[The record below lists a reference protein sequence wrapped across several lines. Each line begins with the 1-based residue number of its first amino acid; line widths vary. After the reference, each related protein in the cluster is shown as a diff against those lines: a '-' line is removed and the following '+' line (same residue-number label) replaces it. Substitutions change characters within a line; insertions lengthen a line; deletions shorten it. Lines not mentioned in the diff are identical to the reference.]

1 MPFSEITAS
10 KPRSPSFS
18 PVLRGSWPRSRC
30 TLICSGSSPST
41 PEASPGFH
49 PKKAGSRGDRL
60 GSRYRSEWDALGASS
75 TSVVDRSMPRSPP
88 STGFVPAFWPPRGAL
103 VIRRSTATSESR
115 RPMISC
121 RRLRGLEL
129 PECCHH
135 CGFDPLVATTAHG
148 GCRAV
153 LVGDPL
159 VSTTER
165 QDLRELLE
173 DRPVGDAGPV
183 RAERV
188 VRLARSGSKAPN
200 RSQELGSMRYARSAG
215 TRYTLLHI
223 GKLRELP
230 G

>member
-1 MPFSEITAS
+1 MTRSPDARYTTPTSYGRRPGSSYAPYDPTFGCRQRGAGLPSSEITAS

-49 PKKAGSRGDRL
+49 PKKAGSRGDRP
-60 GSRYRSEWDALGASS
+60 GSRYGSEWDALGASS

-103 VIRRSTATSESR
+103 VIRRSTATSESP

-121 RRLRGLEL
+121 RSPSRARAPRVLPSLRLRS
-129 PECCHH
+129 
-135 CGFDPLVATTAHG
+135 PLVATTGHG

-153 LVGDPL
+153 LLGDPL
-159 VSTTER
+159 VSTT
-165 QDLRELLE
+165 
-173 DRPVGDAGPV
+173 PNAKIC
-183 RAERV
+183 A
-188 VRLARSGSKAPN
+188 SFSKTVL
-200 RSQELGSMRYARSAG
+200 SEMRGR
-215 TRYTLLHI
+215 
-223 GKLRELP
+223 
-230 G
+230 